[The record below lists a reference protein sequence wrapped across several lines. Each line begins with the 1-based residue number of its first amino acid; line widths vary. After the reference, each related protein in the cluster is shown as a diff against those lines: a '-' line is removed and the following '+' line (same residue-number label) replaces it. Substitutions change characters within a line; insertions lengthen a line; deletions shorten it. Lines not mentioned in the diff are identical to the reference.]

1 MEAEPPETLFILD
14 LATKNMAMSKM
25 NATRATVAPK
35 PDMQL
40 LKQVMDISRT

>member
-14 LATKNMAMSKM
+14 LAMKKMAMSKM
-25 NATRATVAPK
+25 KAARATKAPN